1 MLEFIKKILGLNK
14 STQNSIT
21 VPVSENKV
29 YQQHDIIDYDGMGNQ
44 GRFPVEKNNN
54 KRKK

>member
-29 YQQHDIIDYDGMGNQ
+29 YQQHDIIAYDGMGNQ